1 VRKILVITSIA
12 LIAAGIYICYEFA
25 NQLEKDYTMTY
36 NGNLEVDTT
45 GQVGDF
51 IGGVVGTLF
60 SLSAFLVLLLTLSEQ
75 SNATYFERFES
86 KFFELV
92 KFHRENTHY
101 LTYTAFEKNNL
112 DDSEEKV
119 QSRTFAS
126 RQVFRAIFDQ
136 FMECRNELKPFFRN
150 LNETDIFT
158 PTYYIKLR
166 LVPELVSNPNSLRM
180 LAQIDITYCIVF
192 YGLSAEGALI
202 LKDLFADKYQSRLT
216 TDILNYLRLKPVL
229 NNEDVWVKW
238 RSIAK
243 RSSIEKKKTYC
254 ESYLFAKKGQEWK
267 AQ

>member
-92 KFHRENTHY
+92 KFHRENTHD